1 MMPFLLTFQTSPS
14 SLTFNLAVQSTVD
27 NPNITKSRRVAEMS
41 STIDPS
47 IAPLK
52 PVHRYDPHST
62 QSESEPSKSLI
73 THLGLESHIE
83 GGYFVELDRD
93 PLTVPNPFPRTGPNE
108 KKSTAAKPF
117 SGDDSVR
124 NASTSI
130 FYYLSPVR
138 PQGCFHR
145 NKGRTV
151 HTLISGRGR
160 YVLIHADEK
169 GEGGKRVE
177 TFVVG
182 KDVAAG
188 ERMVWVV
195 EGGKYKASFLL
206 DGDGEGE
213 GLLISEVSGSNTFV
227 LESRA
232 WLSCGMGELL
242 TRIFRLWFRAS
253 STRTMIS

>member
-1 MMPFLLTFQTSPS
+1 M
-14 SLTFNLAVQSTVD
+14 A
-27 NPNITKSRRVAEMS
+27 
-41 STIDPS
+41 STIDLA
-47 IAPLK
+47 IAPLE
-52 PVHRYDPHST
+52 PIYTYNPHST
-62 QSESEPSKSLI
+62 AAEGKASKQLI
-73 THLGLESHIE
+73 HHLGLQAHIE

-93 PLTVPNPFPRTGPNE
+93 PLTVPNPFPRTGPE
-108 KKSTAAKPF
+108 QKKQTAEKPF

-160 YVLIHADEK
+160 YVLIHADEE
-169 GEGGKRVE
+169 GEGKRVE

-206 DGDGEGE
+206 DGGEEGE
-213 GLLISEVSGSNTFV
+213 GLLISEVSDSNTFI
-227 LESRA
+227 LELEHGREVGWA
-232 WLSCGMGELL
+232 SC
-242 TRIFRLWFRAS
+242 
-253 STRTMIS
+253 

>member
-1 MMPFLLTFQTSPS
+1 
-14 SLTFNLAVQSTVD
+14 
-27 NPNITKSRRVAEMS
+27 MS

-47 IAPLK
+47 ISPLN
-52 PVHRYDPHST
+52 PVYTYNPHST
-62 QSESEPSKSLI
+62 TPESEPSKTLI
-73 THLGLESHIE
+73 THLGLQRHIE

-93 PLTVPNPFPRTGPNE
+93 PLTVPNPFPPAGPNE
-108 KKSTAAKPF
+108 KKATAAKPF

-130 FYYLSPVR
+130 FYYLSPTR

-160 YVLIHADEK
+160 YVLIHADEE
-169 GEGGKRVE
+169 GEKKRVE

-182 KDVAAG
+182 KNVEAG

-195 EGGKYKASFLL
+195 EGWKYKASFLM
-206 DGDGEGE
+206 DGGDAE
-213 GLLISEVSGSNTFV
+213 GLLISEVRLVVFDTQHGRDVGWF
-227 LESRA
+227 R
-232 WLSCGMGELL
+232 LL
-242 TRIFRLWFRAS
+242 TSIDCGPWLRVLGPRFLDERGV
-253 STRTMIS
+253 